1 MGVFGNDR
9 EYDFLCV
16 GVFPSV
22 FVLYICVCMCVCS
35 TEGEGERGRARDR
48 TSKELAKMQSQR
60 SNLFIVEVNLISL

>member
-22 FVLYICVCMCVCS
+22 FVLYICVYMCVCS
-35 TEGEGERGRARDR
+35 TEGEGERGKREKR
-48 TSKELAKMQSQR
+48 KKF
-60 SNLFIVEVNLISL
+60 LFWVGNINKRQKP